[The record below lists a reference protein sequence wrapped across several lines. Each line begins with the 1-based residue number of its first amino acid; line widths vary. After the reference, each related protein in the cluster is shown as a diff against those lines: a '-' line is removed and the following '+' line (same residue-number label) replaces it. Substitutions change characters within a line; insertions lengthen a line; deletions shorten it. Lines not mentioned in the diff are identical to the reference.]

1 MVLQELEVGEEL
13 ELNIKWGGRKYEL
26 KSKVEIVD
34 ADSVLINPYTYGGNT
49 VDFSSSSFRG
59 IVIDV
64 IAKNHNGK
72 RYKWPA
78 VNVST
83 VKRFGRSY
91 YLINTS
97 DYKKLAK
104 ESERRNQDRV
114 KIGLRCVLSI
124 YGDDGMYYGIIKD
137 ISQGGVAFI
146 PEMDIAYEG
155 KLIELQF
162 ADSVRGHEFQI
173 RFKIRVVR
181 KDMEDGK
188 ILYGCRIVEAQ
199 RDALAYLYLKT
210 VDSRSKKQSRE
221 E

>member
-13 ELNIKWGGRKYEL
+13 ELNIKWGGLKYEL

-91 YLINTS
+91 YLVNTS

-146 PEMDIAYEG
+146 PEMDIVYEG

-173 RFKIRVVR
+173 RFKIKGAR
-181 KDMEDGK
+181 KEMEYRK

>member
-1 MVLQELEVGEEL
+1 MTGVQTCALPIL
-13 ELNIKWGGRKYEL
+13 
-26 KSKVEIVD
+26 
-34 ADSVLINPYTYGGNT
+34 
-49 VDFSSSSFRG
+49 
-59 IVIDV
+59 
-64 IAKNHNGK
+64 
-72 RYKWPA
+72 
-78 VNVST
+78 
-83 VKRFGRSY
+83 
-91 YLINTS
+91 
-97 DYKKLAK
+97 
-104 ESERRNQDRV
+104 
-114 KIGLRCVLSI
+114 GLRCVLSI

-210 VDSRSKKQSRE
+210 VDSRSKKQSSE

>member
-1 MVLQELEVGEEL
+1 MQELWTAV
-13 ELNIKWGGRKYEL
+13 LNPLQIISE
-26 KSKVEIVD
+26 
-34 ADSVLINPYTYGGNT
+34 
-49 VDFSSSSFRG
+49 
-59 IVIDV
+59 
-64 IAKNHNGK
+64 NGK

-146 PEMDIAYEG
+146 PEMVIAYEG

-199 RDALAYLYLKT
+199 RDALAYLY
-210 VDSRSKKQSRE
+210 KKLLIQEAKNKAGRNNNGQYGDARRTCKPAANKDKFTFI
-221 E
+221 

>member
-1 MVLQELEVGEEL
+1 M
-13 ELNIKWGGRKYEL
+13 
-26 KSKVEIVD
+26 D

-72 RYKWPA
+72 RYRWPA

-146 PEMDIAYEG
+146 PEMDIVYEG

>member
-13 ELNIKWGGRKYEL
+13 ELNIKWGGLKY
-26 KSKVEIVD
+26 
-34 ADSVLINPYTYGGNT
+34 VLINPYTYGGNT

-64 IAKNHNGK
+64 IEKNHNGK
-72 RYKWPA
+72 RYRWPA

>member
-13 ELNIKWGGRKYEL
+13 ELNIKWGGLKYEL

-72 RYKWPA
+72 RYMWPS

-83 VKRFGRSY
+83 VKRFVRSY
-91 YLINTS
+91 YLVNTS

-146 PEMDIAYEG
+146 PEMDIVYEG

-173 RFKIRVVR
+173 RFKIKVVR

-210 VDSRSKKQSRE
+210 VDSISKKQSRE